1 MLLKFK
7 PLKWAFSGSYFT
19 SICISGR
26 GANIWDKTTDFHTL
40 GNAYHCQAQL
50 SLKVSRPDIWREVK
64 QIVYFHS
71 WKLYAHWWK
80 KLETTET
87 VFGLDNSLEWER
99 ETSTSSARMMSE
111 NLALGSTL
119 NSLPIW
125 LWLEFRYINQISLL
139 WLLLSHISLHLLKS
153 MKFGRTK
160 KRLSILNSAVNF
172 SLWECQQKDIKF
184 CLIVFHGFFLC
195 LEKFE

>member
-26 GANIWDKTTDFHTL
+26 GANIWDKTTDFHAL

-50 SLKVSRPDIWREVK
+50 SLRVSRPDIWREVK

-125 LWLEFRYINQISLL
+125 LWLEFRYINQISCFGFS
-139 WLLLSHISLHLLKS
+139 WVISVSPPQEYEVWKN
-153 MKFGRTK
+153 K
-160 KRLSILNSAVNF
+160 KTLSILNSAVNF
-172 SLWECQQKDIKF
+172 SLWECQQKDFKF
-184 CLIVFHGFFLC
+184 V
-195 LEKFE
+195 

>member
-19 SICISGR
+19 SICISSR

-50 SLKVSRPDIWREVK
+50 PEGPARPD
-64 QIVYFHS
+64 HS
-71 WKLYAHWWK
+71 DQANCLFPQ
-80 KLETTET
+80 LETLCTLMEKT
-87 VFGLDNSLEWER
+87 GNDWNCVWFGQLTWMRER
-99 ETSTSSARMMSE
+99 DQHEFCPVMSE

-139 WLLLSHISLHLLKS
+139 WLLLSHISLHLIKS

-160 KRLSILNSAVNF
+160 KAIEHPKLTS
-172 SLWECQQKDIKF
+172 
-184 CLIVFHGFFLC
+184 
-195 LEKFE
+195 

>member
-7 PLKWAFSGSYFT
+7 PLEWAFSGSYFT

-99 ETSTSSARMMSE
+99 DQHEFCPSDVWKSSSWVYLKQPTCLTLTGVQIHKPNIFALASLESYQSTPHQEYEVWKNKETIE
-111 NLALGSTL
+111 H
-119 NSLPIW
+119 P
-125 LWLEFRYINQISLL
+125 
-139 WLLLSHISLHLLKS
+139 
-153 MKFGRTK
+153 KF
-160 KRLSILNSAVNF
+160 S
-172 SLWECQQKDIKF
+172 C
-184 CLIVFHGFFLC
+184 
-195 LEKFE
+195 